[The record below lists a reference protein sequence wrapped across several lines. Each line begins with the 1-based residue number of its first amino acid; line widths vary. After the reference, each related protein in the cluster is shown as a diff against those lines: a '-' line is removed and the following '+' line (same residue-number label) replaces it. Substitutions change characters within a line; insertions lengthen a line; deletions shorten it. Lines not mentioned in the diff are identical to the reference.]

1 MDECQLKAIQ
11 TTIFHKQINIKEKK
25 TFLKGECTQMMWR
38 LKKNKKLASQERNCT
53 PCYLHGSKWEDSL
66 SATQQKQCDKPIA
79 HPPST
84 PPTHRR
90 TRFFL
95 TQYESDQIW
104 IKHKMP
110 MACFSCIDLKLCQW
124 MYQGT
129 LSGVA
134 ALCYMVLCTKY
145 KPWSLV
151 YLFSSHSLKIRP
163 NSLAFTSVRLLM
175 KCESILEQHGVGTN
189 QTKWHSQLTL
199 FKYLIY
205 SVCFNQYI
213 IHCFCHSLYSSLSTW
228 SQ

>member
-1 MDECQLKAIQ
+1 M
-11 TTIFHKQINIKEKK
+11 
-25 TFLKGECTQMMWR
+25 KGECTQMMWR

-163 NSLAFTSVRLLM
+163 NSLAFTSIRLLM